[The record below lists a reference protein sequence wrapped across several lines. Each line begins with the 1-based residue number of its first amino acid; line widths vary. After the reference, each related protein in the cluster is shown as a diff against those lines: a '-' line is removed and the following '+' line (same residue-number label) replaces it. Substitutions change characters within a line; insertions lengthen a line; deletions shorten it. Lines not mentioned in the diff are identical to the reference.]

1 VTAPAEEDIPL
12 LTEVVEETTPAANE
26 AAPANAPAP
35 VEPSGGAPADPIGLE
50 ALAQQLEKEI
60 VARLTPQLTRLTAQ
74 AVREALAAAV
84 APLPAEPPKE

>member
-1 VTAPAEEDIPL
+1 MTAPAEEDIPL

-26 AAPANAPAP
+26 AAPASAPAP
-35 VEPSGGAPADPIGLE
+35 VDPPGGAPDPIGLE

-84 APLPAEPPKE
+84 SPLPTEPPKE